1 MRMSKGKKREPAT
14 PAINLDD
21 TPTLAEHLIRI
32 LGENEFYRLVA
43 LSTVPGLEQVL
54 VGTMKRYASASKAMQ
69 RVLAAYPT
77 LDEEQREHIRD
88 LHSEYEGASLIAL
101 RLSYR
106 RLLEQLEEA
115 MTIKQPRTR
124 TMLEVFG
131 EDAHAFV
138 RVISFGRIG
147 KGEAKMLGKGE

>member
-1 MRMSKGKKREPAT
+1 MMSKAKKRTTISTE
-14 PAINLDD
+14 INLED

-54 VGTMKRYASASKAMQ
+54 VENIKRYASASMATQ
-69 RVLAAYPT
+69 QVIDAYPT
-77 LDEEQREHIRD
+77 LTDEQQEHINA

-101 RLSYR
+101 QLNYK

-124 TMLEVFG
+124 SMLEVFG
-131 EDAHAFV
+131 KDAQAFV
-138 RVISFGRIG
+138 RVVSFGRIG
-147 KGEAKMLGKGE
+147 KGDAKQLGKGE